1 MTLLHWRIGAVAR
14 ARAGYQLSVSSYR
27 RLRLSL
33 SHLCY
38 VPILHAV
45 CRSPATAIRLNK
57 CISDEFQSRERA
69 ESRSGIHQ
77 LGVAVVGGR
86 APALP
91 TMGAEEGG
99 MMRGF
104 SFSFC
109 KFTSTRERGK
119 VITLCVRHC
128 HIAATTK
135 YTNYFCPLHENFFS
149 KWTTKQRSGE
159 KKWGRF
165 FYDINIRLRH
175 AVKGSPFGVGSK
187 IPKKNFPILF
197 QLLRNQI
204 NSRQ

>member
-57 CISDEFQSRERA
+57 CISDEFQSREREPSHVQA
-69 ESRSGIHQ
+69 FINLEWPWWEDGRPHCLQWGRRREGWCVAFLFLFVNSHQ
-77 LGVAVVGGR
+77 Q
-86 APALP
+86 
-91 TMGAEEGG
+91 E
-99 MMRGF
+99 
-104 SFSFC
+104 
-109 KFTSTRERGK
+109 RERGK

-187 IPKKNFPILF
+187 IPKKISPFCSNFSVIK
-197 QLLRNQI
+197 
-204 NSRQ
+204 

>member
-109 KFTSTRERGK
+109 KFTSTRERERQSHH
-119 VITLCVRHC
+119 VVCATLP
-128 HIAATTK
+128 
-135 YTNYFCPLHENFFS
+135 Y
-149 KWTTKQRSGE
+149 SGDNE
-159 KKWGRF
+159 IYK
-165 FYDINIRLRH
+165 
-175 AVKGSPFGVGSK
+175 
-187 IPKKNFPILF
+187 LF
-197 QLLRNQI
+197 L
-204 NSRQ
+204 SSA

>member
-57 CISDEFQSRERA
+57 CISDEFQSREREPSHVQA
-69 ESRSGIHQ
+69 FINLEWPWWEDGRPHCLQWGRRREGWCVAFLFLFVNSHQ
-77 LGVAVVGGR
+77 Q
-86 APALP
+86 
-91 TMGAEEGG
+91 E
-99 MMRGF
+99 
-104 SFSFC
+104 
-109 KFTSTRERGK
+109 RERGK

-159 KKWGRF
+159 KKMGEIFLWHQYPVASRSEGVP
-165 FYDINIRLRH
+165 LRCWFENTKKKFPH
-175 AVKGSPFGVGSK
+175 FVPTSP
-187 IPKKNFPILF
+187 
-197 QLLRNQI
+197 
-204 NSRQ
+204 

>member
-104 SFSFC
+104 SF
-109 KFTSTRERGK
+109 
-119 VITLCVRHC
+119 
-128 HIAATTK
+128 
-135 YTNYFCPLHENFFS
+135 FF
-149 KWTTKQRSGE
+149 
-159 KKWGRF
+159 F
-165 FYDINIRLRH
+165 L
-175 AVKGSPFGVGSK
+175 
-187 IPKKNFPILF
+187 
-197 QLLRNQI
+197 
-204 NSRQ
+204 